1 MKKIIT
7 ILIIAALAAA
17 LAISL
22 VACNTGDDGGYTRP
36 DGSFN
41 PGGNGGFGELD
52 TPEEI
57 YGFSAASAGM
67 LISAMNGDAAAT
79 AAAESTDIPADPGTG
94 ETPVDPGTGETPAD
108 PGTGTEVPSEPVV
121 DNVTAELDGY
131 MALVESLLSDG
142 GFNVTTEA
150 SDREGYQVK
159 SVVTYRDMHGNAIGY
174 TMYYNEV
181 LIPDDDDDDDDDR
194 DEIEEEYYI
203 EGIMIVDGAEYPIRG
218 ERSSE
223 SEHESESA
231 LFFRAFTSK
240 DKRSYIEVKQEFEA
254 ESEDGAE
261 ETEVEY
267 VYTVAEN
274 DRPVERMTVK
284 YEKEANE
291 LELKMTI
298 ERGNVR
304 EELVF
309 EDETEDGVRVI
320 AVSGTLD
327 GEPVAFRIYI
337 RDGHYDYVFSD
348 GGTVSDDRYDDD
360 DDWYDD
366 DRFDDDDD

>member
-67 LISAMNGDAAAT
+67 LISAMDTGAAST
-79 AAAESTDIPADPGTG
+79 AAESTDIPT
-94 ETPVDPGTGETPAD
+94 DPGTGETPAD
-108 PGTGTEVPSEPVV
+108 PGTGTEIPSEPVV
-121 DNVTAELDGY
+121 DSVTAELDGY

-181 LIPDDDDDDDDDR
+181 LIPDDDDDDDDDW

-203 EGIMIVDGAEYPIRG
+203 EGIMIVDGAEYPVRG

-223 SEHESESA
+223 SEPGES
-231 LFFRAFTSK
+231 
-240 DKRSYIEVKQEFEA
+240 
-254 ESEDGAE
+254 
-261 ETEVEY
+261 
-267 VYTVAEN
+267 
-274 DRPVERMTVK
+274 
-284 YEKEANE
+284 
-291 LELKMTI
+291 
-298 ERGNVR
+298 
-304 EELVF
+304 
-309 EDETEDGVRVI
+309 EDETEFIVTLSSTRRMVVEQSVETEDGEHEREYNYVIYEGRKVIERSTFEYEVEYGETEIEMTHYKDGVNTVFFFDKEMRHGKEVIRIRVGSTASPTASYI
-320 AVSGTLD
+320 VNLVENADGTTSYTY
-327 GEPVAFRIYI
+327 ERIG
-337 RDGHYDYVFSD
+337 R
-348 GGTVSDDRYDDD
+348 
-360 DDWYDD
+360 
-366 DRFDDDDD
+366 

>member
-67 LISAMNGDAAAT
+67 LISAMDTGAAST
-79 AAAESTDIPADPGTG
+79 AAESTDIPADPGTG
-94 ETPVDPGTGETPAD
+94 ETPVDPGTGETPAN

-121 DNVTAELDGY
+121 DSVTAELDGY

-181 LIPDDDDDDDDDR
+181 LIPDHDDDDDDDW

-223 SEHESESA
+223 SEPGESE
-231 LFFRAFTSK
+231 
-240 DKRSYIEVKQEFEA
+240 
-254 ESEDGAE
+254 E
-261 ETEVEY
+261 ETEFIVTLSSARRMVVEQS
-267 VYTVAEN
+267 V
-274 DRPVERMTVK
+274 
-284 YEKEANE
+284 
-291 LELKMTI
+291 
-298 ERGNVR
+298 
-304 EELVF
+304 
-309 EDETEDGVRVI
+309 ETEDGEHEREYNYVIYEGRNVIERSTFEYEVEYGETEIEMTHYKDGVNTVFFFDKEMRHGKEVIRIRVGST
-320 AVSGTLD
+320 AS
-327 GEPVAFRIYI
+327 P
-337 RDGHYDYVFSD
+337 
-348 GGTVSDDRYDDD
+348 TVSYIVNLVENADGTTSYTYERIG
-360 DDWYDD
+360 
-366 DRFDDDDD
+366 R

>member
-94 ETPVDPGTGETPAD
+94 ETPAD

-121 DNVTAELDGY
+121 DSVTAELDGY

-223 SEHESESA
+223 SEPGES
-231 LFFRAFTSK
+231 
-240 DKRSYIEVKQEFEA
+240 
-254 ESEDGAE
+254 
-261 ETEVEY
+261 
-267 VYTVAEN
+267 
-274 DRPVERMTVK
+274 
-284 YEKEANE
+284 
-291 LELKMTI
+291 
-298 ERGNVR
+298 
-304 EELVF
+304 
-309 EDETEDGVRVI
+309 EDETEFIVTLSSTRRMVVEQSVETEGGEHEREYNYVIYEGRKVIERSTFEYEVEYGETEIEMTHYKDGVNTVFFFDKEMRHGKEVIRIRVGSTASPTASYI
-320 AVSGTLD
+320 VNLVENADGTTSYTY
-327 GEPVAFRIYI
+327 ERIG
-337 RDGHYDYVFSD
+337 R
-348 GGTVSDDRYDDD
+348 
-360 DDWYDD
+360 
-366 DRFDDDDD
+366 

>member
-41 PGGNGGFGELD
+41 PGGTGGFGELD

-67 LISAMNGDAAAT
+67 LISAMDTGAAST
-79 AAAESTDIPADPGTG
+79 AAENTDIPT
-94 ETPVDPGTGETPAD
+94 DPGTGETPAD
-108 PGTGTEVPSEPVV
+108 PGTGTEIPSEPVV

-159 SVVTYRDMHGNAIGY
+159 SVVTYRDMHGNTIGY

-181 LIPDDDDDDDDDR
+181 LIPDYDDDDDDDL

-203 EGIMIVDGAEYPIRG
+203 EGIMIVDGAEYPVRG

-223 SEHESESA
+223 SEPGES
-231 LFFRAFTSK
+231 
-240 DKRSYIEVKQEFEA
+240 
-254 ESEDGAE
+254 
-261 ETEVEY
+261 
-267 VYTVAEN
+267 
-274 DRPVERMTVK
+274 
-284 YEKEANE
+284 
-291 LELKMTI
+291 
-298 ERGNVR
+298 
-304 EELVF
+304 
-309 EDETEDGVRVI
+309 EDETEFIVTLSSTRRMVVEQSVETEGGEHEREYNYVIYEGRNVIERSTFEYEVEYGETEIEMTHYKDGVNTVFFFDKEMRHGKEVIRIRVGSTASPTASYI
-320 AVSGTLD
+320 VNLVENADGTTSYTY
-327 GEPVAFRIYI
+327 ERIG
-337 RDGHYDYVFSD
+337 R
-348 GGTVSDDRYDDD
+348 
-360 DDWYDD
+360 
-366 DRFDDDDD
+366 

>member
-41 PGGNGGFGELD
+41 PGGTGGFGELD

-79 AAAESTDIPADPGTG
+79 SAAESTDIPA
-94 ETPVDPGTGETPAD
+94 DPGTGETPAD

-121 DNVTAELDGY
+121 DSVTAELDGY

-181 LIPDDDDDDDDDR
+181 LIPDDDDDDDDDW

-203 EGIMIVDGAEYPIRG
+203 EGIMIVDGAEYPVRG

-223 SEHESESA
+223 SEPGESE
-231 LFFRAFTSK
+231 
-240 DKRSYIEVKQEFEA
+240 
-254 ESEDGAE
+254 E
-261 ETEVEY
+261 ETEFIVTLSSTRRMVVEQS
-267 VYTVAEN
+267 V
-274 DRPVERMTVK
+274 
-284 YEKEANE
+284 
-291 LELKMTI
+291 
-298 ERGNVR
+298 
-304 EELVF
+304 
-309 EDETEDGVRVI
+309 ETEDGEHEREYNYVIYEGRNVIERSTFEYEVEHGETEIEMTHYKDGVNTVFFFDKEMRHGKEVIRIRVGSTASPTASYI
-320 AVSGTLD
+320 VNLVENADGTTSYTY
-327 GEPVAFRIYI
+327 ERIG
-337 RDGHYDYVFSD
+337 R
-348 GGTVSDDRYDDD
+348 
-360 DDWYDD
+360 
-366 DRFDDDDD
+366 

>member
-94 ETPVDPGTGETPAD
+94 ETPAD

-150 SDREGYQVK
+150 SDREDYQVK

-181 LIPDDDDDDDDDR
+181 LIPDDDDDDDDDW

-223 SEHESESA
+223 SEPGES
-231 LFFRAFTSK
+231 
-240 DKRSYIEVKQEFEA
+240 
-254 ESEDGAE
+254 
-261 ETEVEY
+261 
-267 VYTVAEN
+267 
-274 DRPVERMTVK
+274 
-284 YEKEANE
+284 
-291 LELKMTI
+291 
-298 ERGNVR
+298 
-304 EELVF
+304 
-309 EDETEDGVRVI
+309 EDETEFIVTLSSTRRMVVEQSVETEDGEHEREYNYVIYEGRNVIERSTFEYEVEYGETEIEMTHYKDGVNTVFFFDKEMRHGKEVIRIRVGST
-320 AVSGTLD
+320 AS
-327 GEPVAFRIYI
+327 P
-337 RDGHYDYVFSD
+337 
-348 GGTVSDDRYDDD
+348 TVSYIVNLVENADGTTSYTYERIG
-360 DDWYDD
+360 
-366 DRFDDDDD
+366 R

>member
-41 PGGNGGFGELD
+41 PGGTGGFGELD

-79 AAAESTDIPADPGTG
+79 AAAESTG
-94 ETPVDPGTGETPAD
+94 ETPANPGTGETPAA

-121 DNVTAELDGY
+121 DSVTAELDGY

-181 LIPDDDDDDDDDR
+181 LIPDYDDDDDDDR

-203 EGIMIVDGAEYPIRG
+203 EGIMIVDGAEYPVRG

-223 SEHESESA
+223 SEPGES
-231 LFFRAFTSK
+231 
-240 DKRSYIEVKQEFEA
+240 
-254 ESEDGAE
+254 
-261 ETEVEY
+261 
-267 VYTVAEN
+267 
-274 DRPVERMTVK
+274 
-284 YEKEANE
+284 
-291 LELKMTI
+291 
-298 ERGNVR
+298 
-304 EELVF
+304 
-309 EDETEDGVRVI
+309 EDETEFIVTLSSTRRMVVEQSVETEDGEHEREYNYVIYEGRKVIERSTFEYEVEYGETEIEMTHYKDGVNTVFFFDKEMRHGKEVIRIRVGSTASPTASYI
-320 AVSGTLD
+320 VNLVENADGTTSYTY
-327 GEPVAFRIYI
+327 ERIG
-337 RDGHYDYVFSD
+337 R
-348 GGTVSDDRYDDD
+348 
-360 DDWYDD
+360 
-366 DRFDDDDD
+366 

>member
-41 PGGNGGFGELD
+41 PGGTGGFGELD

-108 PGTGTEVPSEPVV
+108 PGTGTEIPSEPVV

-223 SEHESESA
+223 SEPGES
-231 LFFRAFTSK
+231 
-240 DKRSYIEVKQEFEA
+240 
-254 ESEDGAE
+254 
-261 ETEVEY
+261 
-267 VYTVAEN
+267 
-274 DRPVERMTVK
+274 
-284 YEKEANE
+284 
-291 LELKMTI
+291 
-298 ERGNVR
+298 
-304 EELVF
+304 
-309 EDETEDGVRVI
+309 EDETEFIVTLSSTRRMVVEQSVETEGGEHEREYNYVIYEGRNVIERSTFEYEVEYGETEIEMTHYKDGVNTVFFFDKEMRHGKEVIRIRVGSTASPTASYI
-320 AVSGTLD
+320 VNLVENADGTTSYTY
-327 GEPVAFRIYI
+327 ERIG
-337 RDGHYDYVFSD
+337 R
-348 GGTVSDDRYDDD
+348 
-360 DDWYDD
+360 
-366 DRFDDDDD
+366 

>member
-94 ETPVDPGTGETPAD
+94 ETPAD

-159 SVVTYRDMHGNAIGY
+159 SVVTYRDMHGNTIGY

-181 LIPDDDDDDDDDR
+181 LIPDDDDDDDDDW

-203 EGIMIVDGAEYPIRG
+203 EGIMIVDGAEYPVRG

-223 SEHESESA
+223 SEPGES
-231 LFFRAFTSK
+231 
-240 DKRSYIEVKQEFEA
+240 
-254 ESEDGAE
+254 
-261 ETEVEY
+261 
-267 VYTVAEN
+267 
-274 DRPVERMTVK
+274 
-284 YEKEANE
+284 
-291 LELKMTI
+291 
-298 ERGNVR
+298 
-304 EELVF
+304 
-309 EDETEDGVRVI
+309 EDETEFIVTLSSTRRMVVEQSVETEDGEHEREYNYVIYEGRNVIERSTFEYEVEHGETEIEMTHYKDGVNTVFFFDKEMRHGKEVIRIRVGSTASPTASYI
-320 AVSGTLD
+320 VNLVENADGTTSYTY
-327 GEPVAFRIYI
+327 ERIG
-337 RDGHYDYVFSD
+337 R
-348 GGTVSDDRYDDD
+348 
-360 DDWYDD
+360 
-366 DRFDDDDD
+366 

>member
-94 ETPVDPGTGETPAD
+94 ETPAD
-108 PGTGTEVPSEPVV
+108 PGTGTEIPSEPVV
-121 DNVTAELDGY
+121 DSVTAELDGY

-181 LIPDDDDDDDDDR
+181 LIPDYDDDDDDR

-203 EGIMIVDGAEYPIRG
+203 EGIMIVDGAEYPVRG

-223 SEHESESA
+223 SEPGES
-231 LFFRAFTSK
+231 
-240 DKRSYIEVKQEFEA
+240 
-254 ESEDGAE
+254 
-261 ETEVEY
+261 
-267 VYTVAEN
+267 
-274 DRPVERMTVK
+274 
-284 YEKEANE
+284 
-291 LELKMTI
+291 
-298 ERGNVR
+298 
-304 EELVF
+304 
-309 EDETEDGVRVI
+309 EDETEFIVTLSSTRRMVVEQSVETEDGEHEREYNYVIYEGRNVIERSTFEYEVEYGETEIEMTHYKDGVNTVFFFDKEMRHGKEVIRIRVGSTASPTASYI
-320 AVSGTLD
+320 VNLVENADGTTSYTY
-327 GEPVAFRIYI
+327 ERIG
-337 RDGHYDYVFSD
+337 R
-348 GGTVSDDRYDDD
+348 
-360 DDWYDD
+360 
-366 DRFDDDDD
+366 

>member
-41 PGGNGGFGELD
+41 PGGTGGFGELD

-94 ETPVDPGTGETPAD
+94 ETPAD
-108 PGTGTEVPSEPVV
+108 PGAGTEIPSEPVV
-121 DNVTAELDGY
+121 DSVTAELDGY

-181 LIPDDDDDDDDDR
+181 LIPDYDDDDDNDR

-203 EGIMIVDGAEYPIRG
+203 EGIMIVDGAEYPVRG

-223 SEHESESA
+223 SEPGES
-231 LFFRAFTSK
+231 
-240 DKRSYIEVKQEFEA
+240 
-254 ESEDGAE
+254 
-261 ETEVEY
+261 
-267 VYTVAEN
+267 
-274 DRPVERMTVK
+274 
-284 YEKEANE
+284 
-291 LELKMTI
+291 
-298 ERGNVR
+298 
-304 EELVF
+304 
-309 EDETEDGVRVI
+309 EDETEFIVTLSSTRRMVVEQSVETEGGEHEREYNYVIYEGRKVIERSTFEYEVEYGETEIEMTHYKDGVNTVFFFDKEMRHGKEVIRIRVGSTASPTASYI
-320 AVSGTLD
+320 VNLVENADGTTSYTY
-327 GEPVAFRIYI
+327 ERIG
-337 RDGHYDYVFSD
+337 R
-348 GGTVSDDRYDDD
+348 
-360 DDWYDD
+360 
-366 DRFDDDDD
+366 

>member
-67 LISAMNGDAAAT
+67 LISAMDTGAAST
-79 AAAESTDIPADPGTG
+79 AAESTDIPADPGTG
-94 ETPVDPGTGETPAD
+94 ETPAD
-108 PGTGTEVPSEPVV
+108 PGTGTEIPSEPVV

-203 EGIMIVDGAEYPIRG
+203 EGIMIVDGAEYPVRG

-223 SEHESESA
+223 SEPGES
-231 LFFRAFTSK
+231 
-240 DKRSYIEVKQEFEA
+240 
-254 ESEDGAE
+254 
-261 ETEVEY
+261 
-267 VYTVAEN
+267 
-274 DRPVERMTVK
+274 
-284 YEKEANE
+284 
-291 LELKMTI
+291 
-298 ERGNVR
+298 
-304 EELVF
+304 
-309 EDETEDGVRVI
+309 EDETEFIVTLSSTRRMVVEQSVETEDGEHEREYNYVIYEGRKVIERSTFEYEVEHDETEIEMTHYKDGVNTVFFFDKEMRHGKEVIRIRVGSTASPTASYI
-320 AVSGTLD
+320 VNLVENADGTTSYTY
-327 GEPVAFRIYI
+327 ERIG
-337 RDGHYDYVFSD
+337 R
-348 GGTVSDDRYDDD
+348 
-360 DDWYDD
+360 
-366 DRFDDDDD
+366 

>member
-41 PGGNGGFGELD
+41 PGGTGGFGELD

-94 ETPVDPGTGETPAD
+94 ETPVDPGTG
-108 PGTGTEVPSEPVV
+108 TEIPSEPVV
-121 DNVTAELDGY
+121 DSVTAELDGY

-181 LIPDDDDDDDDDR
+181 LIPDDDDDDDDDW

-223 SEHESESA
+223 SEPGESE
-231 LFFRAFTSK
+231 
-240 DKRSYIEVKQEFEA
+240 
-254 ESEDGAE
+254 E
-261 ETEVEY
+261 ETEFIVTLSSTRRMVVEQS
-267 VYTVAEN
+267 V
-274 DRPVERMTVK
+274 
-284 YEKEANE
+284 
-291 LELKMTI
+291 
-298 ERGNVR
+298 
-304 EELVF
+304 
-309 EDETEDGVRVI
+309 ETEDGEHEREYNYVIYEGRKVIERSTFEYEVEYGETEIEMTHYKDGVNTVFFFDKEMRHGKEVIRIRVGSTASPTASYI
-320 AVSGTLD
+320 VNLVENADGTTSYTY
-327 GEPVAFRIYI
+327 ERIG
-337 RDGHYDYVFSD
+337 R
-348 GGTVSDDRYDDD
+348 
-360 DDWYDD
+360 
-366 DRFDDDDD
+366 

>member
-41 PGGNGGFGELD
+41 PGGTGGFGELD

-79 AAAESTDIPADPGTG
+79 AAAESTDIPADPDTG

-121 DNVTAELDGY
+121 DSVTAELDGY

-181 LIPDDDDDDDDDR
+181 LIPDYDDDDDDDW

-223 SEHESESA
+223 SEPGESE
-231 LFFRAFTSK
+231 
-240 DKRSYIEVKQEFEA
+240 
-254 ESEDGAE
+254 E
-261 ETEVEY
+261 ETEFTVTLSSARRMVVEQSVETEGGEHEREYNYVIYEGRKVIERSTFEYEVEY
-267 VYTVAEN
+267 
-274 DRPVERMTVK
+274 
-284 YEKEANE
+284 
-291 LELKMTI
+291 
-298 ERGNVR
+298 G
-304 EELVF
+304 
-309 EDETEDGVRVI
+309 ETEIEMTHYKDGVNTVFFFDKEMRHGKEVIRIRVGSTASPTASYI
-320 AVSGTLD
+320 VNLVENADGTTSYTY
-327 GEPVAFRIYI
+327 ERIG
-337 RDGHYDYVFSD
+337 R
-348 GGTVSDDRYDDD
+348 
-360 DDWYDD
+360 
-366 DRFDDDDD
+366 

>member
-41 PGGNGGFGELD
+41 PGGTGGFGELD

-67 LISAMNGDAAAT
+67 LISAMDTGAAST
-79 AAAESTDIPADPGTG
+79 AAESTDIPA
-94 ETPVDPGTGETPAD
+94 DPGTGETPAD

-121 DNVTAELDGY
+121 DSVTAELDGY

-181 LIPDDDDDDDDDR
+181 LIPDYDDDDDDDW

-203 EGIMIVDGAEYPIRG
+203 EGIMIVDGAEYPVRG

-223 SEHESESA
+223 SEPGES
-231 LFFRAFTSK
+231 
-240 DKRSYIEVKQEFEA
+240 
-254 ESEDGAE
+254 
-261 ETEVEY
+261 
-267 VYTVAEN
+267 
-274 DRPVERMTVK
+274 
-284 YEKEANE
+284 
-291 LELKMTI
+291 
-298 ERGNVR
+298 
-304 EELVF
+304 
-309 EDETEDGVRVI
+309 EDETEFIVTLSSTRRMVVEQSVETEDGEHEREYNYVIYEGRNVIERSTFEYEVEYGETEIEMTHYKDGVNTVFFFDKEMRHGKEVIRIRVGSTASPTASYI
-320 AVSGTLD
+320 VNLVENADGTTSYTY
-327 GEPVAFRIYI
+327 ERIG
-337 RDGHYDYVFSD
+337 R
-348 GGTVSDDRYDDD
+348 
-360 DDWYDD
+360 
-366 DRFDDDDD
+366 

>member
-22 VACNTGDDGGYTRP
+22 VACNTGDDGGHTRP

-67 LISAMNGDAAAT
+67 LISAMDTGAAST
-79 AAAESTDIPADPGTG
+79 AAENTDIPT
-94 ETPVDPGTGETPAD
+94 DPGTGETPAA
-108 PGTGTEVPSEPVV
+108 PGTGTEIPSEPVV
-121 DNVTAELDGY
+121 DSVTAELDGY

-203 EGIMIVDGAEYPIRG
+203 EGIMIVDGAEYPVRG

-223 SEHESESA
+223 SEPGES
-231 LFFRAFTSK
+231 
-240 DKRSYIEVKQEFEA
+240 
-254 ESEDGAE
+254 
-261 ETEVEY
+261 
-267 VYTVAEN
+267 
-274 DRPVERMTVK
+274 
-284 YEKEANE
+284 
-291 LELKMTI
+291 
-298 ERGNVR
+298 
-304 EELVF
+304 
-309 EDETEDGVRVI
+309 EDETEFIVTLSSTRRMVVEQSVETEGGEHEREYNYVIYEGRKVIERSTFEYEVEYGETEIEMTHYKDGVNTVFFFDKEMRHGKEVIRIRVGSTASPTASYI
-320 AVSGTLD
+320 VNLVENADGTTSYTY
-327 GEPVAFRIYI
+327 ERIG
-337 RDGHYDYVFSD
+337 R
-348 GGTVSDDRYDDD
+348 
-360 DDWYDD
+360 
-366 DRFDDDDD
+366 

>member
-41 PGGNGGFGELD
+41 PGGTGGFGELD

-67 LISAMNGDAAAT
+67 LISAMDTGAAST
-79 AAAESTDIPADPGTG
+79 AAESTDIPADPGTG
-94 ETPVDPGTGETPAD
+94 ETPAD
-108 PGTGTEVPSEPVV
+108 PGTGTEIPSEPVV
-121 DNVTAELDGY
+121 DSVTAELDGY

-150 SDREGYQVK
+150 SDRDGYQVK

-181 LIPDDDDDDDDDR
+181 LIPDYDDDDDDDDDDR

-223 SEHESESA
+223 SEPGESE
-231 LFFRAFTSK
+231 
-240 DKRSYIEVKQEFEA
+240 
-254 ESEDGAE
+254 E
-261 ETEVEY
+261 ETEFIVTLSSTRRMVVEQS
-267 VYTVAEN
+267 V
-274 DRPVERMTVK
+274 
-284 YEKEANE
+284 
-291 LELKMTI
+291 
-298 ERGNVR
+298 
-304 EELVF
+304 
-309 EDETEDGVRVI
+309 ETEDGEHEREYNYVIYEGRNVIERSTFEYEVEYGETEIEMTHYKDGVNTVFFFDKEMRHGKEVIRIRVGSTASPTASYI
-320 AVSGTLD
+320 VNLVENADGTTSYTY
-327 GEPVAFRIYI
+327 ERIG
-337 RDGHYDYVFSD
+337 R
-348 GGTVSDDRYDDD
+348 
-360 DDWYDD
+360 
-366 DRFDDDDD
+366 

>member
-41 PGGNGGFGELD
+41 PGGTGGFGELD

-79 AAAESTDIPADPGTG
+79 AAENTDIPTDPGTG
-94 ETPVDPGTGETPAD
+94 ETPVDPGTG
-108 PGTGTEVPSEPVV
+108 TEIPSEPVV
-121 DNVTAELDGY
+121 DNVTSELDGY

-203 EGIMIVDGAEYPIRG
+203 EGIMIVDGAEYPVRG

-223 SEHESESA
+223 SEPGES
-231 LFFRAFTSK
+231 
-240 DKRSYIEVKQEFEA
+240 
-254 ESEDGAE
+254 
-261 ETEVEY
+261 
-267 VYTVAEN
+267 
-274 DRPVERMTVK
+274 
-284 YEKEANE
+284 
-291 LELKMTI
+291 
-298 ERGNVR
+298 
-304 EELVF
+304 
-309 EDETEDGVRVI
+309 EDETEFIVTLSSTRRMVVEQSVETEDGEHEREYNYVIYEGRNVIERSTFEYEVEHGETEIEMTHYKDGVNTVFFFDKEMRHGKEVIRIRVGSTASPTASYI
-320 AVSGTLD
+320 VNLVENADGTTSYTY
-327 GEPVAFRIYI
+327 ERIG
-337 RDGHYDYVFSD
+337 R
-348 GGTVSDDRYDDD
+348 
-360 DDWYDD
+360 
-366 DRFDDDDD
+366 

>member
-94 ETPVDPGTGETPAD
+94 
-108 PGTGTEVPSEPVV
+108 TEVPSEPVV

-181 LIPDDDDDDDDDR
+181 LIPDYDDDDDDDW

-223 SEHESESA
+223 SEPGES
-231 LFFRAFTSK
+231 
-240 DKRSYIEVKQEFEA
+240 
-254 ESEDGAE
+254 
-261 ETEVEY
+261 
-267 VYTVAEN
+267 
-274 DRPVERMTVK
+274 
-284 YEKEANE
+284 
-291 LELKMTI
+291 
-298 ERGNVR
+298 
-304 EELVF
+304 
-309 EDETEDGVRVI
+309 EDETEFIVTLSSTRRMVVEQSVETEDGEHEREYNYVIYEGRKVIERSTFEYEVEYGETEIEMTHYKDGVNTVFFFDKEMRHGKEVIRIRVGSTASPTASYI
-320 AVSGTLD
+320 VNLVENADGTTSYTY
-327 GEPVAFRIYI
+327 ERIG
-337 RDGHYDYVFSD
+337 R
-348 GGTVSDDRYDDD
+348 
-360 DDWYDD
+360 
-366 DRFDDDDD
+366 

>member
-41 PGGNGGFGELD
+41 PGGTGGFGELD

-79 AAAESTDIPADPGTG
+79 AAENTDIPT
-94 ETPVDPGTGETPAD
+94 DPGTGETPAD

-181 LIPDDDDDDDDDR
+181 LIPDDDDDDDDDW

-203 EGIMIVDGAEYPIRG
+203 EGIMIVDGAEYPVRG

-223 SEHESESA
+223 SEPGES
-231 LFFRAFTSK
+231 
-240 DKRSYIEVKQEFEA
+240 
-254 ESEDGAE
+254 
-261 ETEVEY
+261 
-267 VYTVAEN
+267 
-274 DRPVERMTVK
+274 
-284 YEKEANE
+284 
-291 LELKMTI
+291 
-298 ERGNVR
+298 
-304 EELVF
+304 
-309 EDETEDGVRVI
+309 EDETEFIVTLSSTRRMVVEQSVETEDGEHEREYNYVIYEGRNVIERSTFEYEVEYGETEIEMTHYKDGVNTVFFFDKEMRHGKEVIRIRVGSTASPTASYI
-320 AVSGTLD
+320 VNLVENADGTTSYTY
-327 GEPVAFRIYI
+327 ERIG
-337 RDGHYDYVFSD
+337 R
-348 GGTVSDDRYDDD
+348 
-360 DDWYDD
+360 
-366 DRFDDDDD
+366 

>member
-41 PGGNGGFGELD
+41 PGGTGGFGELD

-79 AAAESTDIPADPGTG
+79 AAAENTDIPT
-94 ETPVDPGTGETPAD
+94 DPGTGETPAD
-108 PGTGTEVPSEPVV
+108 PGTGTEIPSEPVV
-121 DNVTAELDGY
+121 DSVTAELDGY

-159 SVVTYRDMHGNAIGY
+159 SVVTYRDMHGNTIGY

-181 LIPDDDDDDDDDR
+181 LIPDDDGDDDDDR

-203 EGIMIVDGAEYPIRG
+203 EGIMIVDGAEYPVRG

-223 SEHESESA
+223 SEPGESE
-231 LFFRAFTSK
+231 
-240 DKRSYIEVKQEFEA
+240 
-254 ESEDGAE
+254 E
-261 ETEVEY
+261 ETEFIVTLSSTRRMVVEQSVETEGGEHEREYNYVIYEGRKVIERSTFEYEVEY
-267 VYTVAEN
+267 
-274 DRPVERMTVK
+274 
-284 YEKEANE
+284 
-291 LELKMTI
+291 
-298 ERGNVR
+298 G
-304 EELVF
+304 
-309 EDETEDGVRVI
+309 ETEIEMTHYKDGVNTVFFFDKEIRHGKEVIRIRVGSTASPTASYI
-320 AVSGTLD
+320 VNLVENADGTTSYTY
-327 GEPVAFRIYI
+327 ERIG
-337 RDGHYDYVFSD
+337 R
-348 GGTVSDDRYDDD
+348 
-360 DDWYDD
+360 
-366 DRFDDDDD
+366 

>member
-79 AAAESTDIPADPGTG
+79 AAAESTDIPTNPGTG
-94 ETPVDPGTGETPAD
+94 ETPANPGTGETPAD
-108 PGTGTEVPSEPVV
+108 PGTGTEIPSEPVV
-121 DNVTAELDGY
+121 DSVTAELDGY

-159 SVVTYRDMHGNAIGY
+159 SVVTYRDMHGNTIGY

-181 LIPDDDDDDDDDR
+181 LIPDDDDDDDDDDW

-223 SEHESESA
+223 SEPGESE
-231 LFFRAFTSK
+231 
-240 DKRSYIEVKQEFEA
+240 
-254 ESEDGAE
+254 E
-261 ETEVEY
+261 ETEFIVTLSSTRRMVVEQS
-267 VYTVAEN
+267 V
-274 DRPVERMTVK
+274 
-284 YEKEANE
+284 
-291 LELKMTI
+291 
-298 ERGNVR
+298 
-304 EELVF
+304 
-309 EDETEDGVRVI
+309 ETEDGEHEREYNYVIYEGRKVIERSTFEYEVEYGETEIEMTHYKDGVNTVFFFDKEMRHGKEVIRIRVGSTASPTASYI
-320 AVSGTLD
+320 VNLVENADGTTSYTY
-327 GEPVAFRIYI
+327 ERIG
-337 RDGHYDYVFSD
+337 R
-348 GGTVSDDRYDDD
+348 
-360 DDWYDD
+360 
-366 DRFDDDDD
+366 

>member
-94 ETPVDPGTGETPAD
+94 ETPAN

-181 LIPDDDDDDDDDR
+181 LIPDDDDDDR

-223 SEHESESA
+223 SEPGESE
-231 LFFRAFTSK
+231 
-240 DKRSYIEVKQEFEA
+240 
-254 ESEDGAE
+254 E
-261 ETEVEY
+261 ETEFIVTLSSTRRMVVEQS
-267 VYTVAEN
+267 V
-274 DRPVERMTVK
+274 
-284 YEKEANE
+284 
-291 LELKMTI
+291 
-298 ERGNVR
+298 
-304 EELVF
+304 
-309 EDETEDGVRVI
+309 ETEDGEHEREYNYVIYEGRNVIERSTFEYEVEYGETEIEMTHYKDGVNTVFFFDKEMRHGKEVIRIRVGSTASPTASYI
-320 AVSGTLD
+320 VNLVENADGTTSYTY
-327 GEPVAFRIYI
+327 ERIG
-337 RDGHYDYVFSD
+337 R
-348 GGTVSDDRYDDD
+348 
-360 DDWYDD
+360 
-366 DRFDDDDD
+366 

>member
-94 ETPVDPGTGETPAD
+94 ETPAD
-108 PGTGTEVPSEPVV
+108 PGTGTEIPSEPVV

-181 LIPDDDDDDDDDR
+181 LIPDYDDDDDDDR
-194 DEIEEEYYI
+194 DEIEE
-203 EGIMIVDGAEYPIRG
+203 
-218 ERSSE
+218 
-223 SEHESESA
+223 
-231 LFFRAFTSK
+231 
-240 DKRSYIEVKQEFEA
+240 
-254 ESEDGAE
+254 
-261 ETEVEY
+261 
-267 VYTVAEN
+267 
-274 DRPVERMTVK
+274 
-284 YEKEANE
+284 
-291 LELKMTI
+291 
-298 ERGNVR
+298 
-304 EELVF
+304 
-309 EDETEDGVRVI
+309 
-320 AVSGTLD
+320 
-327 GEPVAFRIYI
+327 
-337 RDGHYDYVFSD
+337 
-348 GGTVSDDRYDDD
+348 
-360 DDWYDD
+360 
-366 DRFDDDDD
+366 

>member
-41 PGGNGGFGELD
+41 PGGTGGFGELD

-67 LISAMNGDAAAT
+67 LISAMDTGAAST
-79 AAAESTDIPADPGTG
+79 AAESTDIPT
-94 ETPVDPGTGETPAD
+94 DPGTGETPAD
-108 PGTGTEVPSEPVV
+108 PGTGTEIPSEPVV
-121 DNVTAELDGY
+121 DSVTAELDGY

-159 SVVTYRDMHGNAIGY
+159 SVVTYRDMHGNTIGY

-181 LIPDDDDDDDDDR
+181 LIPDYDDDDDDDDW

-203 EGIMIVDGAEYPIRG
+203 EGIMIVDGAEYPVRG

-223 SEHESESA
+223 SEPGES
-231 LFFRAFTSK
+231 
-240 DKRSYIEVKQEFEA
+240 
-254 ESEDGAE
+254 
-261 ETEVEY
+261 
-267 VYTVAEN
+267 
-274 DRPVERMTVK
+274 
-284 YEKEANE
+284 
-291 LELKMTI
+291 
-298 ERGNVR
+298 
-304 EELVF
+304 
-309 EDETEDGVRVI
+309 EDETEFIVTLSSTRRMVVEQSVETEDGEHEREYNYVIYEGRNVIERSTFEYEVEYGETEIEMTHYKDGVNTVFFFDKEMRHGKEVIRIRVGSTASPTASYI
-320 AVSGTLD
+320 VNLVENADGTISYTY
-327 GEPVAFRIYI
+327 ERIG
-337 RDGHYDYVFSD
+337 R
-348 GGTVSDDRYDDD
+348 
-360 DDWYDD
+360 
-366 DRFDDDDD
+366 

>member
-94 ETPVDPGTGETPAD
+94 ETPAD
-108 PGTGTEVPSEPVV
+108 PGTGTEIPSEPVV
-121 DNVTAELDGY
+121 DSVTAELDGY

-181 LIPDDDDDDDDDR
+181 LIPDDDDDDW

-203 EGIMIVDGAEYPIRG
+203 EGIMIVDGAEYPVRG

-223 SEHESESA
+223 SEPGES
-231 LFFRAFTSK
+231 
-240 DKRSYIEVKQEFEA
+240 
-254 ESEDGAE
+254 
-261 ETEVEY
+261 
-267 VYTVAEN
+267 
-274 DRPVERMTVK
+274 
-284 YEKEANE
+284 
-291 LELKMTI
+291 
-298 ERGNVR
+298 
-304 EELVF
+304 
-309 EDETEDGVRVI
+309 EDETEFIVTLSSTRRMVVEQSVETEDGEHEREYNYVIYEGRNVIERSTFEYEVEYGETEIEMTHYKDGVNTVFFFDKEMRHGKEVIRIRVGSTASPTASYI
-320 AVSGTLD
+320 VNLVENADGTTSYTY
-327 GEPVAFRIYI
+327 ERIG
-337 RDGHYDYVFSD
+337 R
-348 GGTVSDDRYDDD
+348 
-360 DDWYDD
+360 
-366 DRFDDDDD
+366 

>member
-67 LISAMNGDAAAT
+67 LISAMDTGAAST
-79 AAAESTDIPADPGTG
+79 AAESTDIPADPGTG
-94 ETPVDPGTGETPAD
+94 ETPAD
-108 PGTGTEVPSEPVV
+108 PGTGTEIPSEPVV
-121 DNVTAELDGY
+121 DSVTAELDGY

-223 SEHESESA
+223 SEPGESE
-231 LFFRAFTSK
+231 
-240 DKRSYIEVKQEFEA
+240 
-254 ESEDGAE
+254 E
-261 ETEVEY
+261 ETEFIVTLSSTRRMVVEQS
-267 VYTVAEN
+267 V
-274 DRPVERMTVK
+274 
-284 YEKEANE
+284 
-291 LELKMTI
+291 
-298 ERGNVR
+298 
-304 EELVF
+304 
-309 EDETEDGVRVI
+309 ETEDGEHEREYNYVIYEGRKVIERSTFEYEVEHGETEIEMTHYKDGVNTVFFFDKEMRHGKEVIRIRVGSTASPTASYI
-320 AVSGTLD
+320 VNLVENADGTTSYTY
-327 GEPVAFRIYI
+327 ERIG
-337 RDGHYDYVFSD
+337 R
-348 GGTVSDDRYDDD
+348 
-360 DDWYDD
+360 
-366 DRFDDDDD
+366 

>member
-41 PGGNGGFGELD
+41 PGGTGGFGELD

-79 AAAESTDIPADPGTG
+79 AAAESADIPADPGTG
-94 ETPVDPGTGETPAD
+94 ETPAA

-121 DNVTAELDGY
+121 DSVTAELDGY

-181 LIPDDDDDDDDDR
+181 LIPDYDDDDDDDR

-203 EGIMIVDGAEYPIRG
+203 EGIMIVDGAEYPVRG

-223 SEHESESA
+223 SEPGESE
-231 LFFRAFTSK
+231 
-240 DKRSYIEVKQEFEA
+240 
-254 ESEDGAE
+254 E
-261 ETEVEY
+261 ETEFIVTLSSTRRMVVEQS
-267 VYTVAEN
+267 V
-274 DRPVERMTVK
+274 
-284 YEKEANE
+284 
-291 LELKMTI
+291 
-298 ERGNVR
+298 
-304 EELVF
+304 
-309 EDETEDGVRVI
+309 ETEDGEHEREYNYVIYEGRKVIERSTFEYEVEYGETEIEMTHYKDGVNTVFFFDKEMRHGKEVIRIRVGSTASPTASYI
-320 AVSGTLD
+320 VNLVENADGTTSYTY
-327 GEPVAFRIYI
+327 ERIG
-337 RDGHYDYVFSD
+337 R
-348 GGTVSDDRYDDD
+348 
-360 DDWYDD
+360 
-366 DRFDDDDD
+366 

>member
-41 PGGNGGFGELD
+41 PGGTGGFGELD

-94 ETPVDPGTGETPAD
+94 ETPADPGTGETPAD

-121 DNVTAELDGY
+121 DSVTAELDGY

-203 EGIMIVDGAEYPIRG
+203 EGIMIVDDAEYPIRG

-223 SEHESESA
+223 SEPGES
-231 LFFRAFTSK
+231 
-240 DKRSYIEVKQEFEA
+240 
-254 ESEDGAE
+254 
-261 ETEVEY
+261 
-267 VYTVAEN
+267 
-274 DRPVERMTVK
+274 
-284 YEKEANE
+284 
-291 LELKMTI
+291 
-298 ERGNVR
+298 
-304 EELVF
+304 
-309 EDETEDGVRVI
+309 EDETEFIVTLSSTRRMVVEQSVETEDGEHEREYNYVIYEGRNVIERSTFEYEVEYGETEIEMTHYKDGVNTVFFFDKEMRHGKEVIRIRVGSTASPTASYI
-320 AVSGTLD
+320 VNLVENADGTTSYTY
-327 GEPVAFRIYI
+327 ERIG
-337 RDGHYDYVFSD
+337 R
-348 GGTVSDDRYDDD
+348 
-360 DDWYDD
+360 
-366 DRFDDDDD
+366 

>member
-41 PGGNGGFGELD
+41 PGGTGGFGELD

-67 LISAMNGDAAAT
+67 LISAMNGDVAAT
-79 AAAESTDIPADPGTG
+79 AAAESTDIPA
-94 ETPVDPGTGETPAD
+94 DPGTGETPAD

-121 DNVTAELDGY
+121 DSVTAELDGY

-203 EGIMIVDGAEYPIRG
+203 EGIMIVDDAEYPIRG

-223 SEHESESA
+223 SEPGESE
-231 LFFRAFTSK
+231 
-240 DKRSYIEVKQEFEA
+240 
-254 ESEDGAE
+254 E
-261 ETEVEY
+261 ETEFIVTLSSTRRMVVEQS
-267 VYTVAEN
+267 V
-274 DRPVERMTVK
+274 
-284 YEKEANE
+284 
-291 LELKMTI
+291 
-298 ERGNVR
+298 
-304 EELVF
+304 
-309 EDETEDGVRVI
+309 ETEDGEHEREYNYVIYEGRKVIERSTFEYEVEHGETEIEMTHYKDGVNTVFFFDKEMRHGKEVIRIRVGSTASPTASYI
-320 AVSGTLD
+320 VNLVENADGTTSYTY
-327 GEPVAFRIYI
+327 ERIG
-337 RDGHYDYVFSD
+337 R
-348 GGTVSDDRYDDD
+348 
-360 DDWYDD
+360 
-366 DRFDDDDD
+366 

>member
-41 PGGNGGFGELD
+41 PGGTGGFGELD

-67 LISAMNGDAAAT
+67 LISAMDTGAAST
-79 AAAESTDIPADPGTG
+79 AAESTDIPT
-94 ETPVDPGTGETPAD
+94 DPGTGETPAD
-108 PGTGTEVPSEPVV
+108 PGTGTEIPSEPVV
-121 DNVTAELDGY
+121 DSVTAELDGY

-203 EGIMIVDGAEYPIRG
+203 EGIMIVDDAEYPIRG

-223 SEHESESA
+223 SEPGESE
-231 LFFRAFTSK
+231 
-240 DKRSYIEVKQEFEA
+240 
-254 ESEDGAE
+254 E
-261 ETEVEY
+261 ETEFIVTLSSTRRMVVEQS
-267 VYTVAEN
+267 V
-274 DRPVERMTVK
+274 
-284 YEKEANE
+284 
-291 LELKMTI
+291 
-298 ERGNVR
+298 
-304 EELVF
+304 
-309 EDETEDGVRVI
+309 ETEDGEHEREYNYVIYEGRKVIERSTFEYEVEHGETEIEMTHYKDGVNTVFFFDKEMRHGKEVIRIRVGSTASPTASYI
-320 AVSGTLD
+320 VNLVENADGTTSYTY
-327 GEPVAFRIYI
+327 ERIG
-337 RDGHYDYVFSD
+337 R
-348 GGTVSDDRYDDD
+348 
-360 DDWYDD
+360 
-366 DRFDDDDD
+366 

>member
-41 PGGNGGFGELD
+41 PGGTGGFGELD

-79 AAAESTDIPADPGTG
+79 AAENTDIPTDPGTG
-94 ETPVDPGTGETPAD
+94 ETPVDPGTG
-108 PGTGTEVPSEPVV
+108 TEIPSEPVV
-121 DNVTAELDGY
+121 DNVTSELDGY

-223 SEHESESA
+223 SEPGES
-231 LFFRAFTSK
+231 
-240 DKRSYIEVKQEFEA
+240 
-254 ESEDGAE
+254 
-261 ETEVEY
+261 
-267 VYTVAEN
+267 
-274 DRPVERMTVK
+274 
-284 YEKEANE
+284 
-291 LELKMTI
+291 
-298 ERGNVR
+298 
-304 EELVF
+304 
-309 EDETEDGVRVI
+309 EDETEFIVTLSSTRRMVVEQSVETEDGEHEREYNYVIYEGRNVIERSTFEYEVEYGETEIEMTHYKDGVNNVFFFDKEMRHGKEVIRIRVGSTASPTASYI
-320 AVSGTLD
+320 VNLVENADGTTSYTY
-327 GEPVAFRIYI
+327 ERIG
-337 RDGHYDYVFSD
+337 R
-348 GGTVSDDRYDDD
+348 
-360 DDWYDD
+360 
-366 DRFDDDDD
+366 

>member
-94 ETPVDPGTGETPAD
+94 ETPAD

-121 DNVTAELDGY
+121 DSVTAELDGY

-142 GFNVTTEA
+142 GFNVTMEA

-223 SEHESESA
+223 SEPGES
-231 LFFRAFTSK
+231 
-240 DKRSYIEVKQEFEA
+240 
-254 ESEDGAE
+254 
-261 ETEVEY
+261 
-267 VYTVAEN
+267 
-274 DRPVERMTVK
+274 
-284 YEKEANE
+284 
-291 LELKMTI
+291 
-298 ERGNVR
+298 
-304 EELVF
+304 
-309 EDETEDGVRVI
+309 EDETEFIVTLSSTRRMVVEQSVETEGGEHEREYNYVIYEGRKVIERSTFEYEVEYGETEIEMTHYKDGVNTVFFFDKEMRHGKEVIRIRVGSTASPTASYI
-320 AVSGTLD
+320 VNLVENADGTTSYTY
-327 GEPVAFRIYI
+327 ERIG
-337 RDGHYDYVFSD
+337 R
-348 GGTVSDDRYDDD
+348 
-360 DDWYDD
+360 
-366 DRFDDDDD
+366 

>member
-41 PGGNGGFGELD
+41 PGGTGGFGELD

-67 LISAMNGDAAAT
+67 LISAMDTGAAST
-79 AAAESTDIPADPGTG
+79 AAENTDIPT
-94 ETPVDPGTGETPAD
+94 DPGTGETPAD

-150 SDREGYQVK
+150 SDRDGYQVK

-223 SEHESESA
+223 SEPGES
-231 LFFRAFTSK
+231 
-240 DKRSYIEVKQEFEA
+240 
-254 ESEDGAE
+254 
-261 ETEVEY
+261 
-267 VYTVAEN
+267 
-274 DRPVERMTVK
+274 
-284 YEKEANE
+284 
-291 LELKMTI
+291 
-298 ERGNVR
+298 
-304 EELVF
+304 
-309 EDETEDGVRVI
+309 EDETEFIVTLSSTRRMVVEQSVETEDGEHEREYNYVIYEGRNVIERSTFEYEVEYGETEIEMTHYKDGVNTVFFFDKEMRHGKEVIRIRVGSTASPTASYI
-320 AVSGTLD
+320 VNLVENADGTTSYTY
-327 GEPVAFRIYI
+327 ERIG
-337 RDGHYDYVFSD
+337 R
-348 GGTVSDDRYDDD
+348 
-360 DDWYDD
+360 
-366 DRFDDDDD
+366 

>member
-41 PGGNGGFGELD
+41 PGGTGGFGELD

-94 ETPVDPGTGETPAD
+94 ETPAGPGTGETPAN
-108 PGTGTEVPSEPVV
+108 PGTGTEIPSEPVV
-121 DNVTAELDGY
+121 DSVTAELDGY

-181 LIPDDDDDDDDDR
+181 LIPDYDDDDDDDR

-203 EGIMIVDGAEYPIRG
+203 EGIMIVDDAEYPIRG

-223 SEHESESA
+223 SEPGES
-231 LFFRAFTSK
+231 
-240 DKRSYIEVKQEFEA
+240 
-254 ESEDGAE
+254 
-261 ETEVEY
+261 
-267 VYTVAEN
+267 
-274 DRPVERMTVK
+274 
-284 YEKEANE
+284 
-291 LELKMTI
+291 
-298 ERGNVR
+298 
-304 EELVF
+304 
-309 EDETEDGVRVI
+309 EDETEFIVTLSSTRRMVVEQSVETEGGEHEREYNYVIYEGRNVIERSTFEYEVEYGETEIEMTHYKDGVNTVFFFDKEMRHGKEVIRIRVGSTASPTASYI
-320 AVSGTLD
+320 VNLVENADGTTSYTY
-327 GEPVAFRIYI
+327 ERIG
-337 RDGHYDYVFSD
+337 R
-348 GGTVSDDRYDDD
+348 
-360 DDWYDD
+360 
-366 DRFDDDDD
+366 

>member
-41 PGGNGGFGELD
+41 PGGTGGFGELD

-67 LISAMNGDAAAT
+67 LISAMDTGAAST
-79 AAAESTDIPADPGTG
+79 AAESTDIPADPGTG
-94 ETPVDPGTGETPAD
+94 ETPAD
-108 PGTGTEVPSEPVV
+108 PGTGTEIPSEPVV
-121 DNVTAELDGY
+121 DSVTAELDGY

-181 LIPDDDDDDDDDR
+181 LIPDYDDDDDDR

-223 SEHESESA
+223 SEPGESE
-231 LFFRAFTSK
+231 
-240 DKRSYIEVKQEFEA
+240 
-254 ESEDGAE
+254 E
-261 ETEVEY
+261 ETEFIVTLSSTRRMVVEQS
-267 VYTVAEN
+267 V
-274 DRPVERMTVK
+274 
-284 YEKEANE
+284 
-291 LELKMTI
+291 
-298 ERGNVR
+298 
-304 EELVF
+304 
-309 EDETEDGVRVI
+309 ETEDGEHEREYNYVIYEGRNVIERSTFEYEVEYGETEIEMTHYKDGVNTVFFFDKEMRHGKEVIRIRVGSTASPTASYI
-320 AVSGTLD
+320 VNLVENADGTTSYTY
-327 GEPVAFRIYI
+327 ERIG
-337 RDGHYDYVFSD
+337 R
-348 GGTVSDDRYDDD
+348 
-360 DDWYDD
+360 
-366 DRFDDDDD
+366 

>member
-41 PGGNGGFGELD
+41 PGGTGGFGELD

-67 LISAMNGDAAAT
+67 LISAMDTGAAST
-79 AAAESTDIPADPGTG
+79 AAESTDIPADPGTGETPVDPGTG

-181 LIPDDDDDDDDDR
+181 LIPDYDDDDDDDDDDR

-223 SEHESESA
+223 SEPGES
-231 LFFRAFTSK
+231 
-240 DKRSYIEVKQEFEA
+240 
-254 ESEDGAE
+254 
-261 ETEVEY
+261 
-267 VYTVAEN
+267 
-274 DRPVERMTVK
+274 
-284 YEKEANE
+284 
-291 LELKMTI
+291 
-298 ERGNVR
+298 
-304 EELVF
+304 
-309 EDETEDGVRVI
+309 EDETEFIVALSSTRRMVVEQSVETEDGEHEREYNYVIYEGRNVIERSTFEYEVEYGETEIEMTHYKDGVNTVFFFDKEMRHGKEVIRIRVGSTASPTASYI
-320 AVSGTLD
+320 VNLVENADGTTSYTY
-327 GEPVAFRIYI
+327 ERIG
-337 RDGHYDYVFSD
+337 R
-348 GGTVSDDRYDDD
+348 
-360 DDWYDD
+360 
-366 DRFDDDDD
+366 